1 MPNPVQVFNLADI
14 DGEARSA
21 IMAVVKA
28 LGGYSESMPSPS
40 PEVRGEATLSMAFTI
55 KRGSPAVVG
64 TVPWQDIA
72 MVALNKLSSTHR
84 NAVIREALTDGFP
97 KSTKPIVEKEVEAMR
112 ATLRIANGTRPGNIT
127 GTISGS
133 ARFS

>member
-1 MPNPVQVFNLADI
+1 MPNPVRVFNLTDI

-21 IMAVVKA
+21 CMGVIKT
-28 LGGYSESMPSPS
+28 LGGYAESMPSPS
-40 PEVRGEATLSMAFTI
+40 PEVQGSVVMELAFAI

-64 TVPWQDIA
+64 TVPWSDLA
-72 MVALNKLSSTHR
+72 MVALNKLSATSR
-84 NAVIREALTDGFP
+84 AAVIREALTEGFP
-97 KSTKPIVEKEVEAMR
+97 KSTKPVVEKEVEAMR

-127 GTISGS
+127 GTISGQ

>member
-21 IMAVVKA
+21 IMGVVKA
-28 LGGYSESMPSPS
+28 LGGYSESLPSPS
-40 PEVRGEATLSMAFTI
+40 PEVRGECSLELAFTI

-72 MVALNKLSSTHR
+72 MVALNKMSATHR
-84 NAVIREALTDGFP
+84 NAVIREALTEGFP
-97 KSTKPIVEKEVEAMR
+97 KSTKPVVEKEVEAMR

-127 GTISGS
+127 GTITGS

>member
-1 MPNPVQVFNLADI
+1 MPNPVRVFNLTDI

-21 IMAVVKA
+21 VMGVIKA
-28 LGGYSESMPSPS
+28 LGGYSESMASPS
-40 PEVRGEATLSMAFTI
+40 PEVRGEVVVEMAFAI

-72 MVALNKLSSTHR
+72 MVALNKLSASHR
-84 NAVIREALTDGFP
+84 AAVIREALTEGFP
-97 KSTKPIVEKEVEAMR
+97 KSTKPVVEKEVETMR
-112 ATLRIANGTRPGNIT
+112 SALRIANGTRPGNIT
-127 GTISGS
+127 GTISGQ